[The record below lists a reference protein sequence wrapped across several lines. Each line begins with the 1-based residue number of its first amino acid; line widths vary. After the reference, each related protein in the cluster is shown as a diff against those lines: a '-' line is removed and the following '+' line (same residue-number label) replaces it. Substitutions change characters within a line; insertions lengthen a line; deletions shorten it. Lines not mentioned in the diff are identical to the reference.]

1 MWVLCQEF
9 TNESGKFEFT
19 HRLHKPGLPRATQ
32 AWASLIHLDY
42 HSCDQFAKLNK
53 SALKC
58 RETDI
63 RVLPC

>member
-1 MWVLCQEF
+1 MNQVNL
-9 TNESGKFEFT
+9 S
-19 HRLHKPGLPRATQ
+19 LHIGYT
-32 AWASLIHLDY
+32 SLGFLDTRY

-63 RVLPC
+63 SVLPC